1 MSFWEVTQG
10 CTSYPTVSCFLLL
23 CQLSA
28 KDLLPAQH
36 GQKQLANSDD
46 WVDPVFEMEAGYEI
60 KKQTNKQTASYGPT

>member
-1 MSFWEVTQG
+1 M
-10 CTSYPTVSCFLLL
+10 VSCFLLL

-60 KKQTNKQTASYGPT
+60 KKKKKQLHLMVPLN